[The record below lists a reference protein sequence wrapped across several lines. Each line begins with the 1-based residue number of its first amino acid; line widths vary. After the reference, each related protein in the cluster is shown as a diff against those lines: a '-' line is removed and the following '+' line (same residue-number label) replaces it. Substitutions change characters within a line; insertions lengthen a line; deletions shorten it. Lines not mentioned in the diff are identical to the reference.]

1 MSLSF
6 ASLNSGSNGNCY
18 YLGNEQDAVLI
29 DAGLSCK
36 ETEKRMKVLGLSIRS
51 IKAVFI
57 SHEHIDHIKGIEV
70 LAKKYEIPIYIT
82 TPTFEN
88 SRCPIPKAHVIW
100 MKNDE
105 SIDIGNIKITA
116 FSKYHDAADPT
127 SFVVEC
133 NKIKVGVFTDIGQVC
148 ENVKHHFQQCDAVF
162 LEANYDREMLMNGH
176 YPYSLKTRISGG
188 NGHLSNDEALDL
200 FLNHRTPKLKY
211 LLLSHLS
218 KENNDPD
225 LVKKLFELNTTNT
238 EIIIASRY
246 EPSLI
251 YEVIHPSNKKAK
263 INTNIKQLNL
273 FD

>member
-36 ETEKRMKVLGLSIRS
+36 ETEKRMKALGLSMRS

-70 LAKKYEIPIYIT
+70 LAKKYEIPVYIT
-82 TPTFEN
+82 PSTFEN
-88 SRCPIPKAHVIW
+88 SRCPIPKAQAIW

-105 SIDIGNIKITA
+105 TIEIGNIKIKA

-127 SFVVEC
+127 SFVVES

-148 ENVKHHFQQCDAVF
+148 KNVTDHFKQCDAVF

-246 EPSLI
+246 KPSLI
-251 YEVIHPSNKKAK
+251 YEVIHPANKKAK
-263 INTNIKQLNL
+263 INTKIKQLNL
-273 FD
+273 FE

>member
-18 YLGNEQDAVLI
+18 YLSNGKDAILI

-36 ETEKRMKVLGLSIRS
+36 EIEKRMKSLGLSIHS

-70 LAKKYEIPIYIT
+70 LAKKYEIPVYIT
-82 TPTFEN
+82 PPTFEN
-88 SRCPIPKAHVIW
+88 SRCPIPNEQVVW
-100 MKNDE
+100 MKND
-105 SIDIGNIKITA
+105 DTMNIGNIKITA
-116 FSKYHDAADPT
+116 FSKFHDAADPT

-133 NKIKVGVFTDIGQVC
+133 NEIKVGVFTDIGQVC
-148 ENVKHHFQQCDAVF
+148 DNVKQYFQQCDAVF

-218 KENNDPD
+218 KENNDPE
-225 LVKKLFELNTTNT
+225 LVKKLFELNSTNT

-251 YEVIHPSNKKAK
+251 YELNHLAIKSSK
-263 INTNIKQLNL
+263 INANMKQLNL

>member
-36 ETEKRMKVLGLSIRS
+36 EIEKRMKALGLSIHS

-70 LAKKYEIPIYIT
+70 LAKKYEIPVYIT
-82 TPTFEN
+82 APTFEN
-88 SRCPIPKAHVIW
+88 SRCPIPNERIVW
-100 MKNDE
+100 MKNDD
-105 SIDIGNIKITA
+105 SINIGNIKITA

-127 SFVVEC
+127 SFVVES
-133 NKIKVGVFTDIGQVC
+133 NGIKVGVFTDIGQVC
-148 ENVKHHFQQCDAVF
+148 KNVTDHFKQCDAVF

-188 NGHLSNDEALDL
+188 NGHLSNDEALNL
-200 FLNHRTPKLKY
+200 FVNHRTPKLKY

-246 EPSLI
+246 NPSFI
-251 YEVIHPSNKKAK
+251 YEINQTANHKPK
-263 INTNIKQLNL
+263 INANIKQLNL

>member
-18 YLGNEQDAVLI
+18 YLGNEQDAILI

-36 ETEKRMKVLGLSIRS
+36 ETEKRMKELGLSLHR
-51 IKAVFI
+51 IKAIFI
-57 SHEHIDHIKGIEV
+57 SHEHIDHIKGVEV
-70 LAKKYEIPIYIT
+70 LAKKYTIPVYIT
-82 TPTFEN
+82 PSTFEN
-88 SRCPIPKAHVIW
+88 SRCPIPKEQVIW
-100 MKNDE
+100 MNNDQKT
-105 SIDIGNIKITA
+105 DIGNIKVKA
-116 FSKYHDAADPT
+116 FSKKHDAADPT

-133 NKIKVGVFTDIGQVC
+133 NGIKVGVFTDIGQVC
-148 ENVKHHFQQCDAVF
+148 KNVMVHFKQCDAVF

-176 YPYSLKTRISGG
+176 YPYTLKTRISGG
-188 NGHLSNDEALDL
+188 DGHLSNDEALDL
-200 FLNHRTPKLKY
+200 FVNHRTSKLKY

-246 EPSLI
+246 APSLI
-251 YEVIHPSNKKAK
+251 YEVIHPSIKKTK
-263 INTNIKQLNL
+263 IKTNIKQLTL

>member
-1 MSLSF
+1 M
-6 ASLNSGSNGNCY
+6 
-18 YLGNEQDAVLI
+18 
-29 DAGLSCK
+29 
-36 ETEKRMKVLGLSIRS
+36 R
-51 IKAVFI
+51 
-57 SHEHIDHIKGIEV
+57 
-70 LAKKYEIPIYIT
+70 
-82 TPTFEN
+82 
-88 SRCPIPKAHVIW
+88 
-100 MKNDE
+100 NDE
-105 SIDIGNIKITA
+105 TIEIGNIKITA

-127 SFVVEC
+127 SFVVES

-148 ENVKHHFQQCDAVF
+148 KNVTHHFKQCDAVF

-188 NGHLSNDEALDL
+188 DGHLSNDEALEL
-200 FLNHRTPKLKY
+200 FVNHRTPKLKY

-246 EPSLI
+246 KPSLI
-251 YEVIHPSNKKAK
+251 YDLNHLAIKATK

-273 FD
+273 FECCLFVFL

>member
-18 YLGNEQDAVLI
+18 YLGNEQDAILI

-36 ETEKRMKVLGLSIRS
+36 ETEKRMKALGLSLHR
-51 IKAVFI
+51 IKAIFI
-57 SHEHIDHIKGIEV
+57 SHEHIDHIKGVEV
-70 LAKKYEIPIYIT
+70 LAKKYEIPVYIT
-82 TPTFEN
+82 APTFEN
-88 SRCPIPKAHVIW
+88 SRCPIPKAQTIW
-100 MKNDE
+100 MRNDE
-105 SIDIGNIKITA
+105 TIEIGNIKITA

-133 NKIKVGVFTDIGQVC
+133 NGIKVGVFTDIGQVC
-148 ENVKHHFQQCDAVF
+148 KNVIHHFKQCDAVF

-188 NGHLSNDEALDL
+188 DGHLSNDEALEL
-200 FLNHRTPKLKY
+200 FVNHRTPKLKF

-246 EPSLI
+246 KPSLI
-251 YEVIHPSNKKAK
+251 YELNHLAIKATK
-263 INTNIKQLNL
+263 INSNIKQLNL
-273 FD
+273 FE

>member
-18 YLGNEQDAVLI
+18 YLGNEQDAILI

-36 ETEKRMKVLGLSIRS
+36 ETEKRMKELGLSLHR
-51 IKAVFI
+51 IKAIFI
-57 SHEHIDHIKGIEV
+57 SHEHIDHIKGVEV
-70 LAKKYEIPIYIT
+70 LAKKYTIPVYIT
-82 TPTFEN
+82 PDTFEN
-88 SRCPIPKAHVIW
+88 SRCPIPKEQVIW
-100 MKNDE
+100 MNNNQT
-105 SIDIGNIKITA
+105 IDIGNIKIKS

-127 SFVVEC
+127 SFIVEC
-133 NKIKVGVFTDIGQVC
+133 NDIKVGVFTDIGQVC
-148 ENVKHHFQQCDAVF
+148 KNVILHFKQCDAVF

-176 YPYSLKTRISGG
+176 YPYTLKSRISGG
-188 NGHLSNDEALDL
+188 DGHLSNDEALDL
-200 FLNHRTPKLKY
+200 FINHRTPKLKY

-246 EPSLI
+246 APSLI
-251 YEVIHPSNKKAK
+251 YKVIHPSNKKTK
-263 INTNIKQLNL
+263 ININIKQLNL